1 MNIVLTERERD
12 AVHGLLRLRQM
23 QYQLKVADGALPAI
37 LVEHAALI
45 NELTA
50 RFAPPKQRRTKGNA

>member
-1 MNIVLTERERD
+1 MNIVLTERARG
-12 AVHGLLRLRQM
+12 AVYGLLRLRQM
-23 QYQLKVADGALPAI
+23 QYQHKAERGALPAI